1 MMEIVIA
8 PIASGVVSAVIAAFG
23 VYVAITNRLTQLE
36 TQQKADREALMRE
49 MHLMRDDLEKHNSV
63 IERTFK
69 MESDLNTAFK
79 HIDENRE
86 RISRIENVKIGGGE

>member
-1 MMEIVIA
+1 MEYLIA
-8 PIASGVVSAVIAAFG
+8 PMASGIISAIVAAFG

-36 TQQKADREALMRE
+36 TQQKADRDALMRE
-49 MHLMRDDLEKHNSV
+49 MHLMRSEVEKHNHV

-79 HIDENRE
+79 HIDEQRG
-86 RISRIENVKIGGGE
+86 RISRLENVKIGGTE

>member
-1 MMEIVIA
+1 MEYLIA
-8 PIASGVVSAVIAAFG
+8 PIASGVISAIVAAFG

-36 TQQKADREALMRE
+36 TQQRADRDALMRE
-49 MHLMRDDLEKHNSV
+49 MHLMREDIEKHNTV

-69 MESDLNTAFK
+69 MESDLHTAFK

-86 RISRIENVKIGGGE
+86 RISRIENIKIGGSR